1 MISNQ
6 KYLLL
11 KTSHPYFK
19 KEFKWVIKFQSVLTS
34 VENIYMKRSML
45 FDFFRKGNITENI
58 ENILL

>member
-34 VENIYMKRSML
+34 VENIYMKRML
-45 FDFFRKGNITENI
+45 FEFFRKGNIIENI